1 MESDLSAVEKL
12 RLEATRVTPYIYFDP
27 KSGFL
32 ELRGRSSPENTIE
45 FYQKLFSR
53 LEEYIVFGMS
63 DLTVN
68 IFFEYFNTSSSK
80 CLFDLFRKLSLI
92 DQTGRKVVINWYHES
107 WDEDMYESGED
118 YKDLLEIEFNLIE
131 ADDDH

>member
-1 MESDLSAVEKL
+1 MESDLSMMEKL

-27 KSGFL
+27 NSGSL
-32 ELRGRSSPENTIE
+32 EIRGKSSPENTIV
-45 FYQKLFSR
+45 FYQKLFDK

-92 DQTGRKVVINWYHES
+92 DQTGRKVVINWYFES

-118 YKDLLEIEFNLIE
+118 YKDLLEVEFNLVE
-131 ADDDH
+131 TEDEF

>member
-1 MESDLSAVEKL
+1 SGV
-12 RLEATRVTPYIYFDP
+12 LEV
-27 KSGFL
+27 
-32 ELRGRSSPENTIE
+32 RGKSSPENTIV
-45 FYQKLFSR
+45 FYQKLFEK

-92 DQTGRKVVINWYHES
+92 DQTGRKVVINWYYES

-118 YKDLLEIEFNLIE
+118 YKDLLEVEFNLIE
-131 ADDDH
+131 TDDDY

>member
-1 MESDLSAVEKL
+1 MESDLSAMEKL

-27 KSGFL
+27 NSGVL
-32 ELRGRSSPENTIE
+32 EVRGKSSPENTIV
-45 FYQKLFSR
+45 FYQKLFEK

-63 DLTVN
+63 DLSVN

-92 DQTGRKVVINWYHES
+92 DQTGRKVIINWYYES

-118 YKDLLEIEFNLIE
+118 YKDLLEVEFNLIE
-131 ADDDH
+131 TDDDY